1 MVTSESGAD
10 GAGRPQDRRRER
22 ARQYLYSNKNIV
34 GCLCALVGLA
44 LFLTG
49 VIGAIWPVVVVGLY
63 GVGAL
68 ATPPPKVMN
77 LRVGLEPADLNKAM
91 DEQERRITGAVP
103 PDVLTAVLQIHG
115 GVRDVLA
122 RQENLAAGSPDAYVL
137 EQTVLDYLPTALES
151 YQRLPRAYANR
162 ATLTD
167 GRTPRQ
173 ILLDQLATLDR
184 QVQELVATVA
194 RRDSDR
200 LLANERF
207 LADRF
212 GPGELDVDG
221 PPGQPNC

>member
-1 MVTSESGAD
+1 M
-10 GAGRPQDRRRER
+10 
-22 ARQYLYSNKNIV
+22 
-34 GCLCALVGLA
+34 
-44 LFLTG
+44 
-49 VIGAIWPVVVVGLY
+49 IGAIWPVVVVGLY